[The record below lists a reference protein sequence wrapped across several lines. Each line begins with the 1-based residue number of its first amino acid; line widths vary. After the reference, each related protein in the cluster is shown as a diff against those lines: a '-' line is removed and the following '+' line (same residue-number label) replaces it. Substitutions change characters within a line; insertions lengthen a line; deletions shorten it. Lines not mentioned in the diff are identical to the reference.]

1 VFVYDTYEPATHIH
15 ILYTCEAGIHTAELE
30 ALIELGVLSEEELK
44 SAIITDYSPQRVG
57 FSPGGVGYE
66 LSSINGVLNLG
77 VDPLSLIAMVKEAFL
92 KAGGVL
98 LEEHAFKQAQVTQ
111 AHGLTYAHVC
121 SRMITYVDVC
131 SRRLTYV
138 DVCWRILAY
147 SDVF

>member
-1 VFVYDTYEPATHIH
+1 
-15 ILYTCEAGIHTAELE
+15 LE
-30 ALIELGVLSEEELK
+30 ALIELGVLSEDELN
-44 SAIITDYSPQRVG
+44 SAIVTDYSPQRVG

-111 AHGLTYAHVC
+111 AHVCSRMHTYAHVC
-121 SRMITYVDVC
+121 SLM
-131 SRRLTYV
+131 LTYAGV
-138 DVCWRILAY
+138 FWRILTY
-147 SDVF
+147 SDVC